1 MKMILF
7 SLFFLSCSSFH
18 YDDFKNLRYQTEW
31 AKENS
36 ILLKDGK
43 GVEEKIEFWLIK
55 PLYSGKFQGK
65 SYFAVLL
72 ITSPVGTGVFR
83 DLAVFSPTAN
93 GLKQISSIHLGDRVK
108 VKKVEFV
115 GEYLMVTMISHSKSD
130 PMCCPSLLVTKKY
143 SIKNNFQQTQ

>member
-1 MKMILF
+1 MKILLF

-18 YDDFKNLRYQTEW
+18 YNDFKNLRYESEW

-43 GVEEKIEFWLIK
+43 STQGGINFTLLK
-55 PLYSGKFQGK
+55 PLSSSKYLGKT
-65 SYFAVLL
+65 YFALVLV
-72 ITSPVGTGVFR
+72 TSPPGSGIFR
-83 DLAVFSPTAN
+83 DLAIFSPAIG

-108 VKKVEFV
+108 VKKVEFA